1 MTRIMW
7 NSIGQR
13 RYEVGI
19 DRGVLYLP
27 QEGIAV
33 PWNGLTSV
41 SDVSDTVVEP
51 LYFNGIKYYDYVS
64 RGDYK
69 GTLKAF
75 TYPEEF
81 ELYDGVQESGNG
93 IFVTGQIP
101 TGVFH
106 LSYRTMI
113 GDDIDGVGG
122 GYKIHVLYNLTAK
135 PSNKTY
141 STINNSQA
149 AQEFS
154 WELSSVPMAGLNLRP
169 SSHIIFDTTKMH
181 EIAIAEV
188 EQALYGTDTQDPQ
201 MKTIDEF
208 EFITTTAAEIE
219 IVDNGDGTWSASGS
233 DYFIKQM
240 PGVGLFTI
248 KEADAVYLD
257 DETYEIST
265 TES

>member
-1 MTRIMW
+1 MTRIVW
-7 NSIGQR
+7 NSVGQR
-13 RYEVGI
+13 RFEVGI

-27 QEGIAV
+27 DEGVAV
-33 PWNGLTSV
+33 PWNGLTAV
-41 SDVSDTVVEP
+41 DEVSDTVVEP
-51 LYFNGIKYYDYVS
+51 LYFNGIKYFDYVS
-64 RGDYK
+64 RGDFR

-81 ELYDGVQESGNG
+81 ELYDGVRASGNG
-93 IFVTGQIP
+93 IFVTGQVP

-113 GDDIDGVGG
+113 GNDVDGVSS

-135 PSNKTY
+135 PANKSY
-141 STINNSQA
+141 STTNQKNS

-154 WELSSVPMAGLNLRP
+154 WDLTSVPVAGLNLRP

-181 EIAIAEV
+181 ELAILEV
-188 EQALYGTDTQDPQ
+188 EQALYGTDTIEPS

-208 EFITTTAAEIE
+208 EFITTTAAQID
-219 IVDNGDGTWSASGS
+219 IVDNGDGTWSATGS
-233 DYFIKQM
+233 DFFIKQM

-248 KEADAVYLD
+248 KDADAVYLD
-257 DETYEIST
+257 EDTYEIST
-265 TES
+265 TEG